1 MPQFTNLLSQIVSQT
16 ADIWMRIDISA
27 TECVPDAQWV
37 VDSKKKNGG
46 ESSCSQSVLESLTFC
61 LTCSGGGHGGAG
73 NSLSSSMAN
82 LGGQLSGVPSGEDPL
97 QMQALAKKMAG
108 LQMKVTQLGA

>member
-1 MPQFTNLLSQIVSQT
+1 
-16 ADIWMRIDISA
+16 
-27 TECVPDAQWV
+27 
-37 VDSKKKNGG
+37 
-46 ESSCSQSVLESLTFC
+46 
-61 LTCSGGGHGGAG
+61 
-73 NSLSSSMAN
+73 MAN